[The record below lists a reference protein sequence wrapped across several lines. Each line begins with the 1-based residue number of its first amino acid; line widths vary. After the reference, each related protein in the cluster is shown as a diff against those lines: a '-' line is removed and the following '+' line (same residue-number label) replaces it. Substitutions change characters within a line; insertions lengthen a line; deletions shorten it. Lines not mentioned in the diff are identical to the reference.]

1 MSRPGPA
8 SAPEPPSVVV
18 GHHPDTPAP
27 VLREVLAGAEEEGVP
42 VTTWPDPAAA
52 GGPDGLVALAH
63 RAAQR
68 SRLDVGVGI
77 DADGS
82 VVVHHTKLPTDRPAF
97 TEPAPGPAG
106 SGGPGGSGS
115 GDRPHGRHA
124 GAAAARIVTGLPLP
138 GPAGVRP

>member
-1 MSRPGPA
+1 MSRSGPA

-18 GHHPDTPAP
+18 GHHPDTPAL
-27 VLREVLAGAEEEGVP
+27 VLRQVLAGAEEEGVP

-82 VVVHHTKLPTDRPAF
+82 VVVHHTKLPADRPAF
-97 TEPAPGPAG
+97 TEPAPGPAAPVD
-106 SGGPGGSGS
+106 PGRPGS